1 MDVTSETPR
10 TNRSVAGFSLSVPLP
25 YVTGHVVTAG
35 EASILNQTLG
45 ENLSN
50 NLRAKLQAGSSK
62 DGKLKTKDTAE
73 VPPTVPFTQA
83 EAQAIVDEYVA
94 TYNPGVR
101 GEGKGSGPRITDPV
115 ERQARAL
122 AKAKAEQM
130 IVSKG
135 LKKAD
140 LDFTAIIEHIF
151 TNNRDMLMKEAAKLV
166 AAQNKIAVSDDD
178 GIDLSAFAAKPAA
191 PATA

>member
-1 MDVTSETPR
+1 MDVTSETPY
-10 TNRSVAGFSLSVPLP
+10 TFRSVAGFTLSVPLP

-45 ENLSN
+45 ENISN
-50 NLRAKLQAGSSK
+50 NLRTKLQAGSSK

-73 VPPTVPFTQA
+73 VAPTVPFTQE
-83 EAQAIVDEYVA
+83 EAQAIVDEYVS
-94 TYNPGVR
+94 TYSPGVR
-101 GEGKGSGPRITDPV
+101 GEGKGSGSRVTDPV

-130 IVSKG
+130 IVQSG
-135 LKKAD
+135 AKKAD
-140 LDFTAIIEHIF
+140 LDFGAIVEHIF

-166 AAQNKIAVSDDD
+166 AAQNKITVAED
-178 GIDLSAFAAKPAA
+178 GNIDLSAFAAKPAA